1 VELSGDVGCCN
12 LLVRAVQLPRDVI
25 GRQSA
30 PSPDVIGRS
39 ASRDVAGR
47 DAIGC
52 ESAASSCWSYVA
64 HELRSVDEIDGSL
77 MHTILRHRSHTHT
90 HTHTHVSVCCTAT
103 RQLSCALLSDRF
115 EVIKCISGSFFLCLS
130 VRVFQV
136 DISQQRVIGSTSG
149 LVVG

>member
-1 VELSGDVGCCN
+1 MSSATLNIAQPINQHPSGIGKWSCRQPLTGLRCFSSSFCGVAEKSQRVELSGDVGCCN

-90 HTHTHVSVCCTAT
+90 HTHTHTCPSVALRRVS
-103 RQLSCALLSDRF
+103 
-115 EVIKCISGSFFLCLS
+115 
-130 VRVFQV
+130 
-136 DISQQRVIGSTSG
+136 
-149 LVVG
+149 